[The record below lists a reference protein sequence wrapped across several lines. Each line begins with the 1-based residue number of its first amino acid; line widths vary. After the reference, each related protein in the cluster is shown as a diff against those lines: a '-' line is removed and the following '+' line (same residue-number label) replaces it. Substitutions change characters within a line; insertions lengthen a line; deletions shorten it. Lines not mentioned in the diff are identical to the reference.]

1 VNPQDLAWERLSS
14 ETVLSHHGRGV
25 DRTRFRLP
33 DGQVADYYLKSE
45 PDVVAV
51 LALTGRDEVI
61 LTRQFR
67 PGPGEILY
75 ELPGGYVDPA
85 EDPATATGRELLE
98 ETGYAGRVEPAG
110 RCFPDA
116 YCTTVKHAFVAT
128 GCVRTAE
135 RAGTGDEFI
144 RVELMGLPAFR
155 ALLRE
160 GRMTDVDA
168 SYLALDHLGLL

>member
-1 VNPQDLAWERLSS
+1 VSADELGWQRLST
-14 ETVLSHHGRGV
+14 EPVLSHHGRGV

-75 ELPGGYVDPA
+75 EMPGGYVDPA
-85 EDPATATGRELLE
+85 EDPLAAMGRELLE
-98 ETGYAGRVEPAG
+98 ETGYVGRVEPAG

-135 RAGTGDEFI
+135 PAGTDGEFI
-144 RVELMGLPAFR
+144 RVELMGLAAFR
-155 ALLRE
+155 VLVRS

-168 SYLALDHLGLL
+168 GYLALDHLGLL